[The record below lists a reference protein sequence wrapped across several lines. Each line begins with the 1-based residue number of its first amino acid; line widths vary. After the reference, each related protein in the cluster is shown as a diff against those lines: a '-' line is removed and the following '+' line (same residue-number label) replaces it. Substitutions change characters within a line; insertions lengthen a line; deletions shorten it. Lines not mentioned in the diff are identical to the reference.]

1 MDLILL
7 IIIFAVV
14 IVISFVTVIA
24 FVRKANHLEADKV
37 SIISDK
43 ERLDGELNMLK
54 GQLSS
59 VREQLVAERTV
70 NSQLQQR
77 QQEMRQEFA
86 RSEEQRRMEHERIDN
101 ERRTEFNRRTETLKI
116 EFQNMAEMILKARSE
131 ELTKSNDERLGLLLK
146 PLNEHLKMFR
156 EQVEKAFD
164 TEMRDKNSL
173 REEIHRLTELNTKM
187 SVDAKNLTRALK
199 GDVKQQGCWGEVV
212 LERVLESS
220 GLTEGREYHR
230 EVVVQDDEGTVY
242 RPDVIVNLPDNKHI
256 VIDSKV
262 SLVAYTR
269 WVEAE
274 NDEMRKSA
282 QNDLIMSVNSHIKL
296 LSEKHY
302 ERAKDLNTPDFVL
315 LFMPVEGA
323 FSVAVQTQ
331 SDIYSKAWE
340 RKIVIVSPS
349 TLLAT
354 MRTVSSIWQQENQT
368 RNAQEIARI
377 AGALYDKLAAMRAD
391 FDDINSHLEK
401 AQKSYIAAMNKLS
414 DGRDSIYSKANR
426 LRDLGAKTTK
436 QLQQQ

>member
-1 MDLILL
+1 ML

-187 SVDAKNLTRALK
+187 SVDANNLTRALK

-340 RKIVIVSPS
+340 SKIVIVSPS

>member
-1 MDLILL
+1 M
-7 IIIFAVV
+7 
-14 IVISFVTVIA
+14 
-24 FVRKANHLEADKV
+24 EADKV

-86 RSEEQRRMEHERIDN
+86 HSEEQRRMEHERIDN

-187 SVDAKNLTRALK
+187 SVDANNLTRALK

>member
-1 MDLILL
+1 ML

>member
-24 FVRKANHLEADKV
+24 FVRKANHLEADKISV
-37 SIISDK
+37 ISDK
-43 ERLDGELNMLK
+43 ERLDSELNILK

-59 VREQLVAERTV
+59 VREQLVAERTL

-101 ERRTEFNRRTETLKI
+101 ERQTEFNRRTETLKI

-187 SVDAKNLTRALK
+187 SVDANNLTRALK

-242 RPDVIVNLPDNKHI
+242 RPDVIVSLPDNKHI